1 MSFFQKNKKIKILAI
16 GKNSFLA
23 KNFYK
28 YTKLKK
34 NINFISRYEIEKIN
48 FDEFTHLINFSYDPK
63 ILNQNYHKTNLIDK
77 KICSLIKNDKLIY
90 IYLSSRAVL
99 KIDNKRKNY
108 GINKSIIEKLI
119 KKNRKRRYLIL
130 RISNVLG
137 FNLEGSN
144 LFITKL
150 LNSLK
155 MNKLIKLDL
164 HKKTYKDFITPM
176 FFSESL
182 DKLIIM
188 NKTGT
193 FNFSSGKKIYIDE
206 LCKAIIKG
214 YGEGKIIYLKNL
226 YRDSFTL
233 NNSKLINF
241 TNIDISKEEIINFC
255 YSLGKKLRRY
265 A

>member
-1 MSFFQKNKKIKILAI
+1 MFKKNKKIKILAI

-28 YTKLKK
+28 YTKLKRH
-34 NINFISRYEIEKIN
+34 INFISRYEIAKIDFN
-48 FDEFTHLINFSYDPK
+48 EFTHLINFSYDPK
-63 ILNQNYHKTNLIDK
+63 IINHNYSKTNLIDE

-90 IYLSSRAVL
+90 IYPSSRAVL

-108 GINKSIIEKLI
+108 GKNKLIIEKLI
-119 KKNRKRRYLIL
+119 KKNRKSRYLIL

-137 FNLEGSN
+137 FHLEGSN

-155 MNKLIKLDL
+155 IHKLIKLDL

-182 DKLIIM
+182 DKLIKM
-188 NKTGT
+188 NKIGT
-193 FNFSSGKKIYIDE
+193 FNFSSGKKTYINE
-206 LCKAIIKG
+206 LCDAIIKG
-214 YGEGKIIYLKNL
+214 YGKGNIIYLQNL
-226 YRDSFTL
+226 YRDSFIL
-233 NNSKLINF
+233 NNSKLKKS
-241 TNIDISKEEIINFC
+241 TNLDISKKEIIDFC
-255 YSLGKKLRRY
+255 YILGKKLKKY